1 MATIPVIDLTSYYS
15 GDPAARRELGR
26 QLDIACRDTG
36 FFTVSGHQVPPELV
50 AGLLGVARDFF
61 ELTVEEK
68 LRYRVPPDTQLR
80 GYSPFQAHRLA
91 RSRGVETPPDLREVF
106 SLGRPRLLPNHPV
119 ADPDALPFYR
129 PCIWPERP
137 AAFRAIYTRY
147 YELLDMLA
155 RDLMRLF
162 ALGLG
167 LEETYFDTR
176 IDDNF
181 AALNTFYYPAQSA
194 LPEAGQLRAGEHSDF
209 GSLTIL
215 LQSPDAGGLEVM
227 GLDGKWQY
235 LPPQPGR
242 LVINIGDLMAQWT
255 NDRWR
260 STLHRVVNPPG
271 EPVSRRSRIS
281 IGFFCHPNF
290 ETMIECL
297 PSCRGADGTSR
308 YEPVKAGTYMRRKIL
323 AVRMPPASVAA

>member
-1 MATIPVIDLTSYYS
+1 MTTIPVIDLAGYYG
-15 GDPAARRELGR
+15 GDLAARRALGA
-26 QLDIACRDTG
+26 QIDQACRDTG
-36 FFTVSGHQVPPELV
+36 FFTVSGHRVPGELV
-50 AGLLGVARDFF
+50 TDLLGVARAFF
-61 ELTVEEK
+61 ELPVEEK
-68 LRYRVPPDTQLR
+68 MKYTAPPDTQLR
-80 GYSPFQAHRLA
+80 GYAPFQAHRLA

-106 SLGRPRLLPNHPV
+106 SIGRPGLEAGHKV
-119 ADPDALPFYR
+119 ADPDAAPFYR
-129 PCIWPERP
+129 PCIWPDPP

-147 YELLDMLA
+147 YELVDGLA

-167 LEETYFDTR
+167 LDEDYFDGK

-181 AALNTFYYPAQSA
+181 AALNSFHYPAQTDA
-194 LPEAGQLRAGEHSDF
+194 PQAGQLRAGEHSDF

-227 GLDGKWQY
+227 GQDGAWQY
-235 LPPQPGR
+235 LAPQPGR
-242 LVINIGDLMAQWT
+242 FVINIGDLMAQWT

-271 EPVSRRSRIS
+271 EVISRRSRIS

-290 ETMIECL
+290 ETMMECI
-297 PSCRGADGTSR
+297 PTCRDANGGSR
-308 YEPVKAGTYMRRKIL
+308 YEPVKAGSYMRQKIL
-323 AVRMPPASVAA
+323 AVRQPRATAA